1 MREIKFRVWDTEKK
15 AMIYDG
21 CMDQYDDGWES
32 GCTHLKLGFDG
43 DLEGLSESD
52 GGKDG
57 LWEHNVRINPD
68 RLILMQYTG
77 LHDKN
82 GKEIYE
88 GDIVSWLHRSEMGEG
103 DNQDSMTVKWEEGE
117 DDWGRYRMEGF
128 RIPYVECEVIGNLF
142 ENHELVDK

>member
-1 MREIKFRVWDTEKK
+1 MREIKFRAWDTVNKIWCYSFD
-15 AMIYDG
+15 MSFIG
-21 CMDQYDDGWES
+21 
-32 GCTHLKLGFDG
+32 DG
-43 DLEGLSESD
+43 DCLFRE
-52 GGKDG
+52 
-57 LWEHNVRINPD
+57 N
-68 RLILMQYTG
+68 LIPVQYTG

-128 RIPYVECEVIGNLF
+128 RIPYVECEVIGNIY
-142 ENHELVDK
+142 ENPELLNVTPKND